1 VIVHIADELP
11 LPHGTNRL
19 MLSSRRMEHL
29 RRLIPL
35 ITLFLTISLR
45 AAPMPKGK
53 THTNSI
59 GMRLAR
65 IAAGT
70 FRMGFDGEPLPPE
83 VAEQAWQRNGDWDER
98 PAHDVT
104 IKAPFY
110 MAVFEVT
117 NAQYERFDP
126 DHRKL
131 RGKLGFST
139 GDDEAVVFVTWHD
152 SNRFCQWLSRKEG
165 LPYRL
170 PTEAE
175 WEYACRAGTRTHFF
189 TGDTLPAIYLKN
201 ATRSFYPPPISID
214 TAVGRTPANAWG
226 LQDMHGNVEEWVCD
240 WYGPYEAGAQAD
252 PVGPVDGDFR
262 VTRGGSHSTEVYYLR
277 SENRMGT
284 LPDDA
289 HDLLGFRIVLGQMP
303 KTKPR
308 PVLATRPLNQSAVQQ
323 AVPPDLGKGP
333 DPAKP
338 YFRGPR
344 EFIKVPPGSFGP
356 MFSTHN
362 HDTALA
368 ALSNGDLLAI
378 WYTCVTEPGRELAV
392 LASRLRYGHD
402 EWDDAS
408 PFWDAP
414 DRNDHAPALW
424 FDGKGTLY
432 HFSSLSA
439 ADTYRHNLALVMR
452 TSRDNGATWSKARL
466 IAPEH
471 AERHMPA
478 QSVFRAQDGAIVLI
492 SDTNP
497 GSTTIISRDEGRTWV
512 DPGGKIA
519 GIHAGVVQLKD
530 GRLMAFG
537 RGDNIEGKMPK
548 SISGDMGKTWAYSAS
563 EFPPISGGQRLVLT
577 RLREGPLFF
586 ASFAPKGGLFGAVSF
601 DEGETWPVKRLITD
615 GQPDHQVERMDGRLF
630 TMGPTNA
637 EPSGYMSVCQ
647 TADGVIQLITSREHY
662 AFNLAWL
669 SGNDGVA
676 PSY

>member
-1 VIVHIADELP
+1 MGRLSP
-11 LPHGTNRL
+11 LVARL
-19 MLSSRRMEHL
+19 MLFVPACL
-29 RRLIPL
+29 WPAPIP
-35 ITLFLTISLR
+35 
-45 AAPMPKGK
+45 KDK

-59 GMRLAR
+59 GMLLAR
-65 IAAGT
+65 IAPGT
-70 FRMGFDGEPLPPE
+70 FRMGFDGDPLPPE

-98 PAHDVT
+98 PAHAVT
-104 IKAPFY
+104 ITTAFY
-110 MAVFEVT
+110 LGAFEVT

-126 DHRKL
+126 NHRKL

-152 SNRFCQWLSRKEG
+152 ANRFCQWLSRKEG

-175 WEYACRAGTRTHFF
+175 WEYACRAGTHTHFF
-189 TGDTLPAIYLKN
+189 TGDTLPAAYLKN
-201 ATRSFYPPPISID
+201 ATRSSYPPPIPVD
-214 TAVGRTPANAWG
+214 TAVGRTPPNAWG
-226 LQDMHGNVEEWVCD
+226 LHDMHGNAEEWVYD
-240 WYGPYEAGAQAD
+240 WYGPYEAGAQRD
-252 PVGPVDGDFR
+252 PVGYVDGDFH
-262 VTRGGSHSTEVYYLR
+262 VTRGGSHSTEVYYIR

-289 HDLLGFRIVLGQMP
+289 HGLLGFRVVLGRMP
-303 KTKPR
+303 KTMPL
-308 PVLATRPLNQSAVQQ
+308 PLSGVRPLNRTGVSQTI
-323 AVPPDLGKGP
+323 PPDLAKGP

-344 EFIKVPPGSFGP
+344 KFIKVPPDSFGP

-362 HDTALA
+362 HDTALSV
-368 ALSNGDLLAI
+368 LPNGDLLAI
-378 WYTCVTEPGRELAV
+378 WYTCVSEPGRELAV

-432 HFSSLSA
+432 HFSSLSV

-452 TSRDNGATWSKARL
+452 SSHDNGATWSKARL
-466 IAPEH
+466 IAPDH

-478 QSVFRAQDGAIVLI
+478 QSVFRAQDGAIVLV

-497 GSTTIISRDEGRTWV
+497 GSTVILSRDEGRTWV
-512 DPGGKIA
+512 DAGGKIA

-530 GRLMAFG
+530 GRLIAFG
-537 RGDNIEGKMPK
+537 RGDNVDGKMPK
-548 SISGDMGKTWAYSAS
+548 SLSADMGKTWSYSAT

-577 RLREGPLFF
+577 RLQEGPLFF
-586 ASFAPKGGLFGAVSF
+586 ASFVPNQGLFGAVSF

-630 TMGPTNA
+630 TMGPTSA

-669 SGNDGVA
+669 RAKNGVT

>member
-1 VIVHIADELP
+1 M
-11 LPHGTNRL
+11 G
-19 MLSSRRMEHL
+19 
-29 RRLIPL
+29 RLIPPAAL
-35 ITLFLTISLR
+35 LMLFVPACLWPASI
-45 AAPMPKGK
+45 PKDK
-53 THTNSI
+53 TYTNSI
-59 GMRLAR
+59 GMLLAR
-65 IAAGT
+65 IAPGT
-70 FRMGFDGEPLPPE
+70 FRMGFDGGPLPPE
-83 VAEQAWQRNGDWDER
+83 VAVQAWQRNGDWDER
-98 PAHDVT
+98 PVHEVT
-104 IKAPFY
+104 ITTAFY
-110 MAVFEVT
+110 LGAFEVT

-126 DHRKL
+126 GHRKL
-131 RGKLGFST
+131 RGKLGFSA

-152 SNRFCQWLSRKEG
+152 ANRFCQWLSRKEG

-175 WEYACRAGTRTHFF
+175 WEYSCRAGTHTHFF
-189 TGDTLPAIYLKN
+189 TGDTLPVAYLKN
-201 ATRSFYPPPISID
+201 ATRSFYPPPIPVD
-214 TAVGRTPANAWG
+214 TTVGLTPPNTWG
-226 LQDMHGNVEEWVCD
+226 LHDMHGNAEEWVYD
-240 WYGPYEAGAQAD
+240 WYGPYEAGAQRD
-252 PVGPVDGDFR
+252 PVGYVDGDFH
-262 VTRGGSHSTEVYYLR
+262 VTRGGSHSTEVYYIR

-289 HDLLGFRIVLGQMP
+289 HGLLGFRVVLGRMP
-303 KTKPR
+303 KTMPL
-308 PVLATRPLNQSAVQQ
+308 PLSGVRPLNRTGVRQTI
-323 AVPPDLGKGP
+323 PPDLAKGP

-344 EFIKVPPGSFGP
+344 KFIKVPPDSFGP

-368 ALSNGDLLAI
+368 ALPNGDLLAI
-378 WYTCVTEPGRELAV
+378 WYTCVSEPGRELAV

-432 HFSSLSA
+432 HFSSLSV

-452 TSRDNGATWSKARL
+452 TSHDNGATWSKARL
-466 IAPEH
+466 IAPDH

-478 QSVFRAQDGAIVLI
+478 QSVFRAQDGAIVLV

-497 GSTTIISRDEGRTWV
+497 GSTVILSRDEGRTWV
-512 DPGGKIA
+512 DAGGKIA

-530 GRLMAFG
+530 GRLIAFG
-537 RGDNIEGKMPK
+537 RGDNVDGKMPK
-548 SISGDMGKTWAYSAS
+548 SLSADMGKTWSYSAT

-577 RLREGPLFF
+577 RLQEGPLFF
-586 ASFAPKGGLFGAVSF
+586 ASFVPNQGLFGAVSF

-615 GQPDHQVERMDGRLF
+615 GQPDHQVERLDGRLF
-630 TMGPTNA
+630 TMGPTSA

-647 TADGVIQLITSREHY
+647 TAAGVIQLITSREHY

-669 SGNDGVA
+669 RAKNGVT